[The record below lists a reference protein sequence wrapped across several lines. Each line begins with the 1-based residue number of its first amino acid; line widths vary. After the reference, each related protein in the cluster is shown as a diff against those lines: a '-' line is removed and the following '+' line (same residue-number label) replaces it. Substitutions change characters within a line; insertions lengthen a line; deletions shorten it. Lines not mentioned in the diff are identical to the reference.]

1 MRNVETLHPIKSN
14 TPPMT
19 IALLLASSRSAGNT
33 RRLIDLAF
41 PKGGYVLEDL
51 TVLKVGFYSYE
62 YANEGDDFFP
72 LITRMLNHNT
82 WIIATPLYWY
92 SMSGQAK
99 VFFDRL
105 SDLLSAHK
113 ELGRM
118 LRGKKLAVLCSGT
131 DPDIPPSFNDPFRLT
146 CEYLGMEFLG
156 THYTQFNGILPTEQM
171 AGLDAE
177 SFARRLARSDA

>member
-1 MRNVETLHPIKSN
+1 
-14 TPPMT
+14 MT
-19 IALLLASSRSAGNT
+19 IAVLLASSRSAGNT

-41 PKGGYVLEDL
+41 PARGYVLEDL
-51 TVLKVGFYSYE
+51 AVLKVGFYSYE
-62 YANEGDDFFP
+62 YASENDDFFP
-72 LITRMLNHNT
+72 LVSRMLNHST
-82 WIIATPLYWY
+82 WVIATPLYWY
-92 SMSGQAK
+92 SMSAQAK
-99 VFFDRL
+99 VFIDRL

-113 ELGRM
+113 EQGHM

-156 THYTQFNGILPTEQM
+156 THYTQFNGLLPTEQM

-177 SFARRLARSDA
+177 SFARRLVLGDALTLPAAQT